1 MKYKIISF
9 YFDKSKLIQ
18 TYRKAYERFVS
29 VLDRAGLD
37 YYIENPKLS
46 KELSYFEITKYKS
59 EFVKNCMDNFDC
71 PLIWIDI
78 DSILKFKSK
87 QQFEDFIIGLDKFD
101 FSAVVFDSYSKM
113 SSPYIFTGGFLY
125 FNNTKKGKSLINKW
139 IQYCNNSE
147 SKHGDHSRLIKA
159 FKDSKGVS
167 TYVQP
172 INPKILDFVI
182 SRHVDKRNK

>member
-9 YFDKSKLIQ
+9 YFDKFQLTP

-29 VLDRAGLD
+29 VLDREGLD

-46 KELSYFEITKYKS
+46 KELSYFEITKYKPK
-59 EFVKNCMDNFDC
+59 FIKKCMDNFDC

-87 QQFEDFIIGLDKFD
+87 QQLDEEIVNFNKFD
-101 FSAVVFDSYSKM
+101 FCATSINA
-113 SSPYIFTGGFLY
+113 SSPYFFWSGFLY
-125 FNNTKKGKSLINKW
+125 FNNTWQAKSLINKW
-139 IQYCNNSE
+139 IQHCNNSE
-147 SKHGDHSRLIKA
+147 SKHGDHSRLIEA

-167 TYVQP
+167 TYIKP
-172 INPKILDFVI
+172 LNPKILDCVI
-182 SRHVDKRNK
+182 SKHVDKRNK

>member
-71 PLIWIDI
+71 PLY
-78 DSILKFKSK
+78 
-87 QQFEDFIIGLDKFD
+87 G
-101 FSAVVFDSYSKM
+101 
-113 SSPYIFTGGFLY
+113 
-125 FNNTKKGKSLINKW
+125 
-139 IQYCNNSE
+139 
-147 SKHGDHSRLIKA
+147 
-159 FKDSKGVS
+159 
-167 TYVQP
+167 
-172 INPKILDFVI
+172 
-182 SRHVDKRNK
+182 

>member
-9 YFDKSKLIQ
+9 YFDKWQLTP
-18 TYRKAYERFVS
+18 TYRKAYEIFVS
-29 VLDRAGLD
+29 VLDREGLD

-59 EFVKNCMDNFDC
+59 KFVKSCMDNFDC

-78 DSILKFKSK
+78 DSVLKFKSK
-87 QQFEDFIIGLDKFD
+87 QQFENFVIDFNKFD
-101 FSAVVFDSYSKM
+101 FGAVTFSTHSKM

-147 SKHGDHSRLIKA
+147 SKHGDHSRLVKA
-159 FKDSKGVS
+159 FEDIKGVS
-167 TYVQP
+167 TYVKP
-172 INPKILDFVI
+172 LNPKILDFVI
-182 SRHVDKRNK
+182 SKHVDKRNK